1 MGTENLS
8 HLGRAFAV
16 LESLVEP
23 KSSAEISRELDVNRS
38 TALRLLR
45 ELEAIGYV
53 RREPDNLM
61 FALDA
66 NRIRK
71 LYAGREIDPANWR
84 DKFDTFLKTIRD
96 EFGEAAI
103 LGVPANNSM
112 VYASYLDSNNVVA
125 VREQI
130 GTVRS
135 MHCSALGQAY
145 LSTMDEPKLTELL
158 KDISYLEG
166 TTRAPQNEKELRER
180 LVAIR
185 ERGYAI
191 DNEET
196 FEGGM
201 CVAVPAKVEGKVIGS
216 LGLSG
221 PASRMVK
228 KAEEAGARLMAFVSA
243 H

>member
-45 ELEAIGYV
+45 ELEGLGYV
-53 RREPDNLM
+53 RREPNSLM

-71 LYAGREIDPANWR
+71 LYAGREIDAANWR
-84 DKFDTFLKTIRD
+84 DKFDTFLQTIRD

-125 VREQI
+125 LREQI

-145 LSTMDEPKLTELL
+145 LSTMEEPQLAELL
-158 KDISYLEG
+158 KDLSYLEG
-166 TTRAPQNEKELRER
+166 TSRAPQDETELRAR
-180 LVAIR
+180 LVEIQK
-185 ERGYAI
+185 RGYAI
-191 DNEET
+191 DNGET

-201 CVAVPAKVEGKVIGS
+201 CIAVPARVDGKVIGS

-221 PASRMVK
+221 PTSRMEK
-228 KAEEAGARLMAFVSA
+228 KADAAGERLMEFANRR
-243 H
+243 